1 MKDQT
6 KIFIVD
12 DHQMFIDGIKA
23 LLRNTKDFE
32 VVGDACDGH
41 KAFNFIGCN
50 AVDIVITDV
59 SMPGMSGIELT
70 QLLKEKCTGI
80 KVLVVSMYSDRSV
93 IEDVLLAGADG
104 FILKNTGKKELID
117 ALTRIA
123 NHGSYYSSEI
133 ISRHIA
139 NVVVKR
145 KSEIETRNL
154 SERELEVLKLIVLE
168 HSSEVIADKLCIS
181 KRTVDTHRKNIMEKT
196 GTKSLVGLIKFAIR
210 NNLAE

>member
-1 MKDQT
+1 MRDIFKL
-6 KIFIVD
+6 FIVD

-32 VVGDACDGH
+32 VVGDACDGQT
-41 KAFNFIGCN
+41 AFNFIESN
-50 AVDIVITDV
+50 SVDIVITDV

-70 QLLKEKCTGI
+70 QLIKEKCTGV

-93 IEDVLLAGADG
+93 IEDVLIAGADG

-123 NHGSYYSSEI
+123 NHGTYYSSEI
-133 ISRHIA
+133 ISRHVA
-139 NVVVKR
+139 NVVVQR
-145 KSEIETRNL
+145 KAESEIRNL

-168 HSSEVIADKLCIS
+168 MSSEVIGEKLFIS
-181 KRTVDTHRKNIMEKT
+181 KRTVDSHRKNIMEKT
-196 GTKSLVGLIKFAIR
+196 GSKSLVGLIKFAIR
-210 NNLAE
+210 NNLTD